1 MDKDKWSSIEVGKDQ
16 PQPLV
21 TFTLS
26 KTIRFNKA
34 CVEEYE
40 LHNASYVSIL
50 FNRQDDKIKIGF
62 MFLNEQKENT
72 LKLSLHD
79 GSGAFI
85 SAHKIFR
92 ILGIND
98 AELTSKHTKRRFVP
112 YVEDFQDT
120 KLLVID
126 VPIKKERG
134 YNVETKE

>member
-1 MDKDKWSSIEVGKDQ
+1 MEIEKWESIGVGKDQ

-34 CVEEYE
+34 CVEEYN
-40 LHNASYVSIL
+40 LQNASYATVL
-50 FNRQDDKIKIGF
+50 YNKQENKIKIGF
-62 MFLNEQKENT
+62 MFLDEQKENT
-72 LKLSLHD
+72 LKLSMLN

-92 ILGIND
+92 VLGIND
-98 AELTSKHTKRRFVP
+98 EELRSKYFKRRFVP
-112 YVEDFQDT
+112 YLEEYKNN

-126 VPIKKERG
+126 IPIKKE
-134 YNVETKE
+134 NENEKE

>member
-1 MDKDKWSSIEVGKDQ
+1 MENKNWESIGVGKNQ

-34 CVEEYE
+34 CVEEYKLE
-40 LHNASYVSIL
+40 DISYAAVL
-50 FNRQDDKIKIGF
+50 YNKQEDKIKIGF
-62 MFLNEQKENT
+62 MFSDEQKENT
-72 LKLSLHD
+72 LKLSLHN

-98 AELTSKHTKRRFVP
+98 AELTSKNTKRRFIP
-112 YVEDFQDT
+112 YLEDYGDN

-126 VPIKKERG
+126 VPIKKEKG
-134 YNVETKE
+134 YEIDE